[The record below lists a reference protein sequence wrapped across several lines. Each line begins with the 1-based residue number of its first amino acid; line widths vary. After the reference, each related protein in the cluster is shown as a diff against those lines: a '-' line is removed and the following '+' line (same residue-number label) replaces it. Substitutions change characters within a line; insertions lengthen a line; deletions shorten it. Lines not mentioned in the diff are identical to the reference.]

1 MAERGDRMF
10 AENDRISVRQIQ
22 CIIML
27 NILSFG
33 FFVFPSVFQD
43 FSGLEIIISSAIGGF
58 AGILLSKTVIY
69 VCSGQAKGL
78 GDVFDRYTG
87 KKAGFILRLLF
98 MLYLLLKGSAIVF
111 MYSSVIKTNS
121 LPKTPVTALITV
133 ALIISV
139 YIATRGIETIGRI
152 SEIFIVLILAGIL
165 FVFVF
170 AAKSGGF
177 SNISPGGGIGVKDIT
192 IRGIKSLYFFQGMEI
207 LYILS
212 MFSGDKSA
220 IKKKDIFGAFALV
233 WLIMTFSAFLIFTKL
248 KVIEEDFISV
258 WPFIKVADSI
268 EIPFAFIERQDFI
281 IIALTTTFMVFGVAL
296 SIFASGVILS
306 DITKKFGNT
315 KLYSYFALA
324 GVITA
329 LIIKA
334 LFGLNVLWT
343 METFIGVF
351 CFIALP
357 LILADFK
364 KRKEAKC
371 EK

>member
-1 MAERGDRMF
+1 MF

-33 FFVFPSVFQD
+33 FFVFPSVFQG
-43 FSGLEIIISSAIGGF
+43 FSGFEIIISSATGGI
-58 AGILLSKTVIY
+58 AGIFVSKAVIY
-69 VCSGQAKGL
+69 VCSGKAKGL
-78 GDVFDRYTG
+78 SDVFDDYTG
-87 KKAGFILRLLF
+87 KKAGLIFRLLF
-98 MLYLLLKGSAIVF
+98 MFYLLLKGSAIVY

-177 SNISPGGGIGVKDIT
+177 SNISPGGGIGIKDIT
-192 IRGIKSLYFFQGMEI
+192 IRGINSLYFFQGMEI
-207 LYILS
+207 PFILS
-212 MFSGDKSA
+212 IFSGDKSD
-220 IKKKDIFGAFALV
+220 IKKKDIFGAFELV
-233 WLIMTFSAFLIFTKL
+233 WLIMTFSVFLIFTKL
-248 KVIEEDFISV
+248 KVIEENFAV

-306 DITKKFGNT
+306 DITKKFDNT
-315 KLYSYFALA
+315 KLFSYFALA
-324 GVITA
+324 GVIA
-329 LIIKA
+329 ILIIKVLLGVNA
-334 LFGLNVLWT
+334 LWI
-343 METFIGVF
+343 METFIGVV

-357 LILADFK
+357 LILASLK
-364 KRKEAKC
+364 KCKEAEY